1 MTRYDNCN
9 ESEEDEPYANYKTN
23 ELNLPVTT
31 SPTDKPSV
39 QQLMKQMALIQQQL
53 ATLQAQLPPKQPA
66 IQEMAQSINP
76 SGTPAGQENDSE
88 LINTSK
94 QEAMT
99 AHLASEPPTSTQG
112 KAAKATE
119 DSKQKRT
126 NKACEV
132 ESGHQN
138 G

>member
-23 ELNLPVTT
+23 ELNLLATT

-39 QQLMKQMALIQQQL
+39 QQLMEQMALIQQQL

-66 IQEMAQSINP
+66 IQEMAQSIHP

-112 KAAKATE
+112 KAANVNK
-119 DSKQKRT
+119 DSKKKSTIKER
-126 NKACEV
+126 EV

>member
-1 MTRYDNCN
+1 MTRYDNCK

-23 ELNLPVTT
+23 ELNLLATT

-39 QQLMKQMALIQQQL
+39 QQLMEQMALIQQQL

-66 IQEMAQSINP
+66 IQKIAQSTKP
-76 SGTPAGQENDSE
+76 LSTLAGQENDSE

-119 DSKQKRT
+119 DSKKKST
-126 NKACEV
+126 SKAREV

-138 G
+138 S

>member
-1 MTRYDNCN
+1 
-9 ESEEDEPYANYKTN
+9 
-23 ELNLPVTT
+23 
-31 SPTDKPSV
+31 
-39 QQLMKQMALIQQQL
+39 
-53 ATLQAQLPPKQPA
+53 
-66 IQEMAQSINP
+66 MAQSINP
-76 SGTPAGQENDSE
+76 LGTTAGQENDSE

-112 KAAKATE
+112 KAANVNK
-119 DSKQKRT
+119 DSKKKST
-126 NKACEV
+126 SKAREV

>member
-23 ELNLPVTT
+23 ELNLPATT
-31 SPTDKPSV
+31 SPTDQPSV
-39 QQLMKQMALIQQQL
+39 QALMKHMALIQQQL

-76 SGTPAGQENDSE
+76 SGTPAGQEKDSE
-88 LINTSK
+88 LINRSK

-99 AHLASEPPTSTQG
+99 AHLAPEPPTSTQG
-112 KAAKATE
+112 KAAKATK
-119 DSKQKRT
+119 DSKKKNTSKTR
-126 NKACEV
+126 EI

-138 G
+138 S